1 MFLLD
6 IFYIKTIVKQYNP
19 FTLDPYSVDAFFHP
33 WTTSREPTK
42 YPLSMLSFHEKG
54 QMGEP
59 FSAP

>member
-1 MFLLD
+1 MIQSDWIHIQFML
-6 IFYIKTIVKQYNP
+6 
-19 FTLDPYSVDAFFHP
+19 FFQP

-42 YPLSMLSFHEKG
+42 YPLSLMSFHEKG